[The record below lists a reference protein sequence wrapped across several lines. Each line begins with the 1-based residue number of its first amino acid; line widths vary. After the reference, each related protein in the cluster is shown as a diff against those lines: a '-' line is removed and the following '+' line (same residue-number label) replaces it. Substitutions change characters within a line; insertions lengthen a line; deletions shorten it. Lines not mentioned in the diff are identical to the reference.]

1 MPLTTDSRRHLALD
15 ALLAVS
21 VTVADTWLAVR
32 HWHLDTV
39 YSWTLLVVQSV
50 VQLGLVL
57 RRRAP
62 EALLGAL
69 AAVAL
74 LQLVPQLLVP
84 GLIWTADVDPVWV
97 VAPLA
102 SPYAIYATVVHGR
115 RPRLGWT
122 LIVVVTLLAVQPWEP
137 HLTVLTLGLLMTVVP
152 ALLGLWAASRRRLM
166 LALAERAERAERER
180 HLLAAQ
186 ARAEER
192 ARLAREMH
200 DVVTHRV
207 TLMVL
212 QAGALGVT
220 AADEDT
226 RRVAEEL
233 RTAGCQALEELRDLV
248 GVLRAPPGEQA
259 AARPGPAP
267 AALPDLSE
275 LVAQSRSVGV
285 AVEVVED
292 GVPVAVSPVVGRT
305 AYRLVQEAL
314 TNVRK
319 HAPGATALV
328 ELNYGADR
336 IRLSVTDSGPVRPS
350 DPVLA
355 AAGSGSGLIGL
366 RQRVELVH
374 GELTTGPRSGGGFR
388 VAATLP
394 VYVPTEGA
402 P

>member
-1 MPLTTDSRRHLALD
+1 MRLITSTWRHRALD

-21 VTVADTWLAVR
+21 VTATDTWLAVR
-32 HWHLDTV
+32 HWHLDTA
-39 YSWTLLVVQSV
+39 YGWTLLVVQTI

-69 AAVAL
+69 AVVAL
-74 LQLVPQLLVP
+74 LQLVPQMLVP
-84 GLIWTADVDPVWV
+84 GLIWAPDVDPVWV

-102 SPYAIYATVVHGR
+102 SPYAIYAAVVHGR
-115 RPRLGWT
+115 RPRLGWA
-122 LIVVVTLLAVQPWEP
+122 LIVAVTLLAIRPWEP
-137 HLTVLTLGLLMTVVP
+137 HVTVVTLGLLMTVVP
-152 ALLGLWAASRRRLM
+152 ALLGLWAASRRRLL

-180 HLLAAQ
+180 HLLAEQ

-212 QAGALGVT
+212 QAGALGVSAT
-220 AADEDT
+220 DDGT

-233 RTAGCQALEELRDLV
+233 RAAGCEALEELRDLI
-248 GVLRAPPGEQA
+248 GVLRSPA
-259 AARPGPAP
+259 AEHQGRPGPAP
-267 AALPDLSE
+267 MALPDLSA
-275 LVAQSRSVGV
+275 LVAESQSVGV
-285 AVEVVED
+285 AVEVVEE
-292 GVPVAVSPVVGRT
+292 GVPVTVSPVVGRT

-328 ELNYGADR
+328 ELNYSADR
-336 IRLSVTDSGPVRPS
+336 IRLSVTDTGPGGES
-350 DPVLA
+350 DPALA

-374 GELTTGPRSGGGFR
+374 GELTSGPRPGGGYR

-402 P
+402 R